1 MAQTLYNDIA
11 AAEAAIDESCK
22 RLLADKQILA
32 RIMHYCVDE
41 FKGIDPKEIARR
53 YIEGTPDIGSVGVLP
68 EQTNR
73 KIHGLPNED
82 SVPGERGVRFDIRI
96 LGKR

>member
-41 FKGIDPKEIARR
+41 FKGIDPKEIAKR
-53 YIEGTPDIGSVGVLP
+53 YIEGTPTSARS
-68 EQTNR
+68 ESCQSRQTGR
-73 KIHGLPNED
+73 YTVFRTTTP
-82 SVPGERGVRFDIRI
+82 R
-96 LGKR
+96 